1 MNNSAAE
8 LTGESN
14 MDNTESLAAI
24 LGSIASY
31 LVSLPENAL
40 SGDLF
45 SVVILLI
52 LLYAIALLT
61 IKVSSVMIK
70 SIKMIV
76 ILAIIAISLYL
87 FINDFIFRLIHEG
100 LSADN
105 VVFGMTG
112 LIAGVISILLAWHTA
127 RVSVRKYREHK
138 EEKKLKEE
146 ISRIQR
152 ERMEYKKVDTA
163 AGNIPEKRHPQPEEV
178 AQAADA
184 MPEHATN
191 IFTEFSRDNPIGTVI
206 LYLIVAEFGIFS
218 SKTIS
223 AATPQTGLVFF
234 VIFMALAFIF
244 IKFTY
249 KCYITGLKHLAV
261 AFVIGFLLSVVLGH
275 FWGAIPPEEL
285 LSINYF
291 SSDALVAL
299 ITGLSLSLFMSS
311 KG

>member
-1 MNNSAAE
+1 MK
-8 LTGESN
+8 
-14 MDNTESLAAI
+14 NTENLAAVSE
-24 LGSIASY
+24 SIVY
-31 LVSLPENAL
+31 YIISLPENAL

-52 LLYAIALLT
+52 LLYAIALL
-61 IKVSSVMIK
+61 IIRVSAVMIR
-70 SIKMIV
+70 SIKTIV
-76 ILAIIAISLYL
+76 ILIIIAISLYL
-87 FINDFIFRLIHEG
+87 FINDFIFRLISEG

-105 VVFGMTG
+105 IVFGMTG
-112 LIAGVISILLAWHTA
+112 LIAGFISILLAWHTA

-138 EEKKLKEE
+138 AEKIYKEE

-152 ERMEYKKVDTA
+152 KRMEYNKIETEPE
-163 AGNIPEKRHPQPEEV
+163 NIPENRHPQPEEV

-223 AATPQTGLVFF
+223 AATPETGLVFF
-234 VIFMALAFIF
+234 IIFMALAFVF
-244 IKFTY
+244 IKYTY
-249 KCYITGLKHLAV
+249 KCYMTGLKHLAA

-275 FWGAIPPEEL
+275 FWGAIPLKDL
-285 LSINYF
+285 LSVNYF